1 MESLTRRLWR
11 SIEDIY
17 SAILGHPFIRGL
29 ATGDL
34 RVESFK
40 YYVIQDALYLRDFA
54 RALAALASRSGE
66 EDLVA
71 MFSEHAR
78 TAIEVEKSLHRSFL
92 REWGLDEERI
102 LGIPPSPVNY
112 AYTSHLLRKTSVD
125 SFEEAVAAV
134 LPCYWIY
141 LEVGKH
147 LEGLGS
153 PSPLYRRWIETYSS
167 REYEKIVM
175 VVLEKADRI
184 LSRAGEGSWQGIERS
199 FRASSIYEYLFWDS
213 AYRLE
218 EWPFRMS

>member
-1 MESLTRRLWR
+1 MESPTARLWR
-11 SIEDIY
+11 SVGDVY
-17 SAILGHPFIRGL
+17 SATLGHPFVRGL

-34 RVESFK
+34 KVESFK

-54 RALAALASRSGE
+54 RALAALASRSGG

-78 TAIEVEKSLHRSFL
+78 TAVEVEKSLHRSFL
-92 REWGLDEERI
+92 SEWGLDEERI
-102 LGIPPSPVNY
+102 LEIPPSPVNY
-112 AYTSHLLRKTSVD
+112 AYTSHLLRKASVD
-125 SFEEAVAAV
+125 SYEEAVAAV

-147 LEGLGS
+147 LESLGS

-167 REYEKIVM
+167 KEYEKIVRAA
-175 VVLEKADRI
+175 LEKADRI
-184 LSRAGEGSWQGIERS
+184 LSGAGERSWPRIERS
-199 FRASSIYEYLFWDS
+199 FRTSSIYEYLFWDS

-218 EWPFRMS
+218 EWPFRMP